1 MGLGRSFRG
10 LWAGT
15 AAANLADGM
24 VLLLL
29 PLLALASGAGPG
41 GVAAVT
47 AVLTLAWPVFGLH
60 AGWIVDRFD
69 RKRLLMSANTVRS
82 SILALLAIA
91 YLTDVLTLPVVLAAA
106 AIIGALET
114 LVDTALTATIPM
126 VVAPLDRGRANAR
139 IEAVTNLT
147 NSFVGPPLAG
157 ALAAVTLA
165 VAAGA
170 SAFLY
175 SAALIGLSFLTLP
188 PRGAADRP
196 TQPVAG
202 LGAGLRFLWR
212 HPILRPLTLFTAA
225 MNIVWAAWTAL
236 FIVYA
241 VAPGPLGLTEAEY
254 GFLLSIMAAGG
265 LLAAVTMERLR
276 RIVGVATLLIADC
289 VGTVLLVAPAAIGAG
304 VLLAAIG
311 AVVASAGAS
320 VWRISAATAR
330 QNVTPDGL
338 LGRVYAASRI
348 ISWGVIPLGATVAG
362 VVAELTSLRAV
373 FQGGTVLAMIVLV
386 AMAGFLAVRGR
397 ELTSAIEGGPEGTAA
412 DGEPVVVNNHDRA

>member
-1 MGLGRSFRG
+1 
-10 LWAGT
+10 
-15 AAANLADGM
+15 
-24 VLLLL
+24 
-29 PLLALASGAGPG
+29 
-41 GVAAVT
+41 
-47 AVLTLAWPVFGLH
+47 
-60 AGWIVDRFD
+60 
-69 RKRLLMSANTVRS
+69 
-82 SILALLAIA
+82 LALLAIA

-212 HPILRPLTLFTAA
+212 HP
-225 MNIVWAAWTAL
+225 
-236 FIVYA
+236 
-241 VAPGPLGLTEAEY
+241 
-254 GFLLSIMAAGG
+254 
-265 LLAAVTMERLR
+265 
-276 RIVGVATLLIADC
+276 
-289 VGTVLLVAPAAIGAG
+289 
-304 VLLAAIG
+304 
-311 AVVASAGAS
+311 
-320 VWRISAATAR
+320 
-330 QNVTPDGL
+330 
-338 LGRVYAASRI
+338 
-348 ISWGVIPLGATVAG
+348 
-362 VVAELTSLRAV
+362 
-373 FQGGTVLAMIVLV
+373 
-386 AMAGFLAVRGR
+386 
-397 ELTSAIEGGPEGTAA
+397 
-412 DGEPVVVNNHDRA
+412 